1 MAVFEVNAAIK
12 LLIDPA
18 DGRKVKG
25 TVHWVSARHAVDAE
39 VRLYDRLF
47 TEENPLGHD
56 DKDFLEF
63 LNPASLEVLSGCKI
77 EPAVR
82 DFAPL
87 SRLQLERMGYYAVDP
102 SSTDGAL
109 VLNRTIALKDSWAKV
124 AGKG

>member
-1 MAVFEVNAAIK
+1 
-12 LLIDPA
+12 
-18 DGRKVKG
+18 
-25 TVHWVSARHAVDAE
+25 VDAE

-63 LNPASLEVLSGCKI
+63 LNPASLETLSGCKI

-82 DFAPL
+82 DFAP
-87 SRLQLERMGYYAVDP
+87 SARLQLERMGYFAVDP
-102 SSTDGAL
+102 GSPPGGL
-109 VLNRTIALKDSWAKV
+109 VLNRTIALKDSWSKV